1 MPKATIANGTNEIEP
16 TGTIHLTL
24 QGKGGVGKSLV
35 ASILAQYLRE
45 KGKEVRCIDTDPVN
59 RTFAQYSAL
68 GADRLN
74 LRDEHNR
81 IEQRAFDSL
90 IERFLAEEAAT
101 FVVDS
106 GASTFLPLWHYLL
119 ENSALDYLRQNG
131 RRVYVH
137 TVITGGQALLDT
149 LNGFHELAQT
159 TAERNIVVWVN
170 EYFGRVEATNEHTV
184 SAGEMVAAF
193 ASENGLAKLVGT
205 ETAGRLIP
213 GSGFKVG
220 YGYML
225 VMPKAEYVTWGGQRF
240 EGSGVKP
247 DVEVPWVPVASSDM
261 DNQAD
266 AAVRILHTNG
276 K

>member
-1 MPKATIANGTNEIEP
+1 MAKATIANGTNGIEP
-16 TGTIHLTL
+16 TGAIHLTL

-35 ASILAQYLRE
+35 ASVLAQYLRE

-90 IERFLAEEAAT
+90 IERFLTEDATT
-101 FVVDS
+101 FVVDN

-159 TAERNIVVWVN
+159 ITERNIVVWVN
-170 EYFGRVEATNEHTV
+170 EYFGRVEAEGKKF
-184 SAGEMVAAF
+184 SEMAAYHEN
-193 ASENGLAKLVGT
+193 SEKVCGAVIFSKRNQDTFGRDVEEMIAAKLT
-205 ETAGRLIP
+205 FNEAINAAKLPIMAKQRLKI
-213 GSGFKVG
+213 V
-220 YGYML
+220 
-225 VMPKAEYVTWGGQRF
+225 QRDLF
-240 EGSGVKP
+240 EQL
-247 DVEVPWVPVASSDM
+247 DRVPF
-261 DNQAD
+261 
-266 AAVRILHTNG
+266 
-276 K
+276 

>member
-1 MPKATIANGTNEIEP
+1 MPKATIANGTNGIEP
-16 TGTIHLTL
+16 TGAIHLTL

-35 ASILAQYLRE
+35 ASVLAQYLKE
-45 KGKEVRCIDTDPVN
+45 QGKDVRCIDTDPVN

-90 IERFLAEEAAT
+90 IERFLTEDAAT
-101 FVVDS
+101 FVVDN

-170 EYFGRVEATNEHTV
+170 EYFGRVEAEGKKF
-184 SAGEMVAAF
+184 SEMAAYHEN
-193 ASENGLAKLVGT
+193 SEKVCGAVIFSKRNQDTFGRDVEDMIAAKLTFNEAIG
-205 ETAGRLIP
+205 AAKLPIMAKQRLKI
-213 GSGFKVG
+213 V
-220 YGYML
+220 
-225 VMPKAEYVTWGGQRF
+225 QRDLF
-240 EGSGVKP
+240 EQL
-247 DVEVPWVPVASSDM
+247 DRVPF
-261 DNQAD
+261 
-266 AAVRILHTNG
+266 
-276 K
+276 

>member
-1 MPKATIANGTNEIEP
+1 MPKATIANGTNGIEP
-16 TGTIHLTL
+16 TGAIHLTL

-35 ASILAQYLRE
+35 ASVLAQYLRE
-45 KGKEVRCIDTDPVN
+45 RGKKVRCIDTDPVN

-90 IERFLAEEAAT
+90 IERFLTEDAAT
-101 FVVDS
+101 FVVDN

-170 EYFGRVEATNEHTV
+170 EYFGRVEAEGKKF
-184 SAGEMVAAF
+184 SEMAAYH
-193 ASENGLAKLVGT
+193 ENAERVCGAVIFSKRNQDTFGRDVEEMIAAKLT
-205 ETAGRLIP
+205 FNEAINTAKVPIMAKQRLKI
-213 GSGFKVG
+213 V
-220 YGYML
+220 
-225 VMPKAEYVTWGGQRF
+225 QRDLF
-240 EGSGVKP
+240 EQL
-247 DVEVPWVPVASSDM
+247 DRVPF
-261 DNQAD
+261 
-266 AAVRILHTNG
+266 
-276 K
+276 

>member
-1 MPKATIANGTNEIEP
+1 MAKNEIASGTSRPEP
-16 TGTIHLTL
+16 SGAIHLTL

-45 KGKEVRCIDTDPVN
+45 KSGEVRCIDTDPVN

-68 GADRLN
+68 RADRLN

-90 IERFLAEEAAT
+90 MERFLTEETAT
-101 FVVDS
+101 FVVDN

-159 TAERNIVVWVN
+159 TADRNIVVWVN
-170 EYFGRVEATNEHTV
+170 EYFGRVEAEGKKFSEMAAYRENAEKVCGAVIFSKRNQDTFGRDVEEMIASKLTFGEAI
-184 SAGEMVAAF
+184 SA
-193 ASENGLAKLVGT
+193 AKLPIM
-205 ETAGRLIP
+205 AKQRLKI
-213 GSGFKVG
+213 V
-220 YGYML
+220 
-225 VMPKAEYVTWGGQRF
+225 QRDLF
-240 EGSGVKP
+240 EQL
-247 DVEVPWVPVASSDM
+247 D
-261 DNQAD
+261 
-266 AAVRILHTNG
+266 RIHF
-276 K
+276 